1 MCIHYP
7 KAHIKDVIDTYKNEE
22 FHGIKTKR
30 PEMFILEK
38 SEIVFVLPV
47 KASNV
52 AKEFFTDRGSVTG
65 SMYVVDNSSLQLN
78 EEFRK
83 GK

>member
-52 AKEFFTDRGSVTG
+52 AKEVFTDRGVSDRQ
-65 SMYVVDNSSLQLN
+65 YVCCGQQ
-78 EEFRK
+78 FITIK
-83 GK
+83 